1 MERAAQEVQREFPR
15 LGPRKLKDENT
26 ATRAIVSGD
35 RMEIHVTDDAIG
47 RYFRRYQLGLRFVA
61 HGAKAKTT
69 CEWTGLTSDQLLT
82 LCKRWGFDLMK
93 TPRGPAPSS
102 FHDFFDSKKRRAE
115 AALFVSF
122 CRTLGALPARTGKD
136 AAVRL
141 PCIENGERLCE
152 AFEAF
157 REWAPTSTLTF
168 EHAILLA
175 RGVVQA
181 ELITLAQC
189 PNCDGAMLVG
199 RIERNQETCGLCRRP
214 TAASS

>member
-1 MERAAQEVQREFPR
+1 
-15 LGPRKLKDENT
+15 
-26 ATRAIVSGD
+26 
-35 RMEIHVTDDAIG
+35 MEIHVTDDAIA

-136 AAVRL
+136 AARSEEHTSELQSPCNLVCRL
-141 PCIENGERLCE
+141 
-152 AFEAF
+152 
-157 REWAPTSTLTF
+157 
-168 EHAILLA
+168 
-175 RGVVQA
+175 
-181 ELITLAQC
+181 
-189 PNCDGAMLVG
+189 
-199 RIERNQETCGLCRRP
+199 
-214 TAASS
+214 

>member
-1 MERAAQEVQREFPR
+1 
-15 LGPRKLKDENT
+15 
-26 ATRAIVSGD
+26 
-35 RMEIHVTDDAIG
+35 MEIHVTDDAIG

-82 LCKRWGFDLMK
+82 LCKRWGIDLMK

-122 CRTLGALPARTGKD
+122 CRALGVLPALTGKET
-136 AAVRL
+136 AARL
-141 PCIENGERLCE
+141 PSLENGERLCE
-152 AFEAF
+152 SFEAF

-189 PNCDGAMLVG
+189 PNCDGAMVVG
-199 RIERNQETCGLCRRP
+199 RVEPNQETCGLCR
-214 TAASS
+214 AASAPAVSATEGR